1 MKTNNSIKSN
11 ILDKVGFIRDKLV
24 VIDLLSV
31 KIGEADS
38 SIEDLDSMDFIRK
51 ELIEKALDEISEL
64 ELKCK
69 QIN

>member
-1 MKTNNSIKSN
+1 MKTINSIKSN
-11 ILDKVGFIRDKLV
+11 ILDQVGFVKDKLV

-38 SIEDLDSMDFIRK
+38 SKEDLDSMDFIRK
-51 ELIEKALDEISEL
+51 ELIEKALDEINEL